1 MRVRSARSGLAT
13 EQAAPVR
20 RPFLIRIREL
30 DPTIAGSATLL
41 ILILASFGGRL
52 CLAWRVPTPWIMG
65 DELIYSEMAKSFAG
79 GGHFLI
85 RGAPTG
91 ISAVGYP
98 FLISPGWLFGPV
110 ATSYGVAKVINSAL
124 VSLTAIPTYFW
135 AARLV
140 RNRWLALTASALV
153 LIMPALLYSGMLMT
167 ENAFLPTF
175 VLAAW
180 AIAVALERPTLL
192 SQLTALAAVGLVCVF
207 RIQGI
212 VLLLVLPTALI
223 LKLALD
229 LRANPSLRRW
239 RPILKEL
246 RRFWP
251 TAVVLGIALVGYIA
265 YKVAHGATLS
275 SGLGD
280 YSAVATTRY
289 SFHDGARWFLYHLAE
304 LPLVFGVVPA
314 CAFVVLLV
322 LAFWRGTPSPQ
333 ERAFLAVTTSAL
345 VWVVLEVA
353 LFASRFSFRV
363 EERYMLALGPL
374 FMVALV
380 LWLDRGLPRP
390 LVPAVVAAG
399 IPAALLATLPLGS
412 LLNIS
417 IFSDTFGLIPFLRQ
431 SELHGLGDAR
441 ALLLGGAAAAGL
453 LFLLVPRRIAP
464 AIIPL
469 AIAVFLSLTTHSVDG
484 AIRGYAAGL
493 SAIGGSSG
501 EHSWIDETVGRD
513 ADVGYL
519 YGTSTDLFAEASLL
533 WQTEFWNRSIKQ
545 VYTLGS
551 PEPVGFAETTLKL
564 DPATGR
570 LAGATGAPA
579 PTYMAVANGFE
590 MAGEVVARHPPFVL
604 YRVAPPLRLGSSIQG
619 VYGDTWMGADAAYL
633 RYTTPGS
640 RRGTVRLTLSRVA
653 WSGPDIPG
661 HVQIKVLA
669 LRGAKT
675 PVTTVRR
682 WVIHTGGAR
691 TFRLPTPRPP
701 FEISVHV
708 QPTFSPAKFGL
719 PDTRLLGAQTQFSF
733 VPK

>member
-1 MRVRSARSGLAT
+1 LAT
-13 EQAAPVR
+13 EPAAEGRRPLHIKARHVDATRAAPIV
-20 RPFLIRIREL
+20 LG
-30 DPTIAGSATLL
+30 A
-41 ILILASFGGRL
+41 LILASVGVRL
-52 CLAWRVPTPWIMG
+52 WLAWRVPTPWIMV
-65 DELIYSEMAKSFAG
+65 DELIYSEMAKSFAA

-85 RGAPTG
+85 RGSPTG

-98 FLISPGWLFGPV
+98 FLISAGWLFGPV
-110 ATSYGVAKVINSAL
+110 ATAYGIAKGINAAL

-140 RNRWLALTASALV
+140 RNRWLALTSSALV
-153 LIMPALLYSGMLMT
+153 LLMPALLYSGMLMT

-192 SQLTALAAVGLVCVF
+192 AQLTALAAVGLVCVF

-212 VLLLVLPTALI
+212 VLLLVLPTALV

-239 RPILKEL
+239 RPVLKEL
-246 RRFWP
+246 GRFWP

-265 YKVAHGATLS
+265 YKVDRGASLS

-280 YSAVATTRY
+280 YSAVATTHY
-289 SFHDGARWFLYHLAE
+289 SFHDGARWALYHLAE

-314 CAFVVLLV
+314 CAFVVLVV

-353 LFASRFSFRV
+353 LFASRFSLRV
-363 EERYMLALGPL
+363 EERYMFVLGPL
-374 FMVALV
+374 FMLALV

-390 LVPAVVAAG
+390 LVLAVVAAA
-399 IPAALLATLPLGS
+399 IPAGLLATLPLGS
-412 LLNIS
+412 LLNVS

-431 SELHGLGDAR
+431 AELHGLGDAR

-464 AIIPL
+464 AVIPL

-484 AIRGYAAGL
+484 AIRGYAGGL

-501 EHSWIDETVGRD
+501 EHSWIDDAVGRD

-533 WQTEFWNRSIKQ
+533 WQTEFWNRSIKR
-545 VYTLGS
+545 VYNLGS
-551 PEPVGFAETTLKL
+551 PEPTGFAETTLKL
-564 DPATGR
+564 DSRTGR
-570 LAGATGAPA
+570 LVAVSAAAPKYVVA
-579 PTYMAVANGFE
+579 ANGFDL
-590 MAGEVVARHPPFVL
+590 AGAVVAEHPPFVL
-604 YRVAPPLRLGSSIQG
+604 YRIVGPLRLASSVQG
-619 VYGDTWMGADAAYL
+619 VYGDSWTGANATYL
-633 RYTTPGS
+633 RYATPDG
-640 RRGTVRLTLSRVA
+640 RRGTVRLRLSRAA
-653 WSGPDIPG
+653 WGGPDIPG
-661 HVQIKVLA
+661 QVHIQVVA
-669 LRGAKT
+669 LRGSKT
-675 PVTTVRR
+675 SITTTRR
-682 WVIHTGGAR
+682 WVIHSSGTR
-691 TFRLPTPRPP
+691 VFNLPTPRPP
-701 FEISVHV
+701 FEVNVRIR
-708 QPTFSPAKFGL
+708 PTFSPSKFGL
-719 PDTRLLGAQTQFSF
+719 PDTRQLGAQATFNF
-733 VPK
+733 EPATPGLR